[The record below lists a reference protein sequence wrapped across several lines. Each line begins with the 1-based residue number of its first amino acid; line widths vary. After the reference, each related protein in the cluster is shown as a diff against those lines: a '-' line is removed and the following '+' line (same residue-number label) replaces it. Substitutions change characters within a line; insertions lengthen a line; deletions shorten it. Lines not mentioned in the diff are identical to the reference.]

1 MLFALLKSAAQ
12 IKHTHMNN
20 KLSQEQV
27 DSRVRM
33 YDKAIELM
41 TNCVRYSVGHGEE
54 QAAAVLKELRGNRD
68 RFVKRMEAGK
78 VGRKSTLNR

>member
-1 MLFALLKSAAQ
+1 
-12 IKHTHMNN
+12 MNN
-20 KLSQEQV
+20 KLTQEQV

-41 TNCVRYSVGHGEE
+41 TNCVKYSVGHGEE
-54 QAAAVLKELRGNRD
+54 QAAVLKELRGNRD
-68 RFVKRMEAGK
+68 RFIKRMEAGK